1 MLYFI
6 ISMLIHIFLFSLTVV
21 FAKAGHL
28 AAFSNFPHRRE
39 GAPAGAPAAAQTFPG
54 AVIQQRALLCG
65 PVHRFD
71 HALRYE
77 ATVRA
82 RTDAGLAT

>member
-6 ISMLIHIFLFSLTVV
+6 ICMLIHILFSLTVV

-28 AAFSNFPHRRE
+28 AAFSNFPHSGE
-39 GAPAGAPAAAQTFPG
+39 GAPAGAPAAEQTFPG